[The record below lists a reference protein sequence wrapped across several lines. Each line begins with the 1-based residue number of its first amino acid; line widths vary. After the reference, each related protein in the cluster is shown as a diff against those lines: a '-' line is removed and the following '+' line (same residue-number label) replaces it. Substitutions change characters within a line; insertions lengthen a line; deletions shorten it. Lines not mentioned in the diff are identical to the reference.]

1 MSKVRSSDPRT
12 PGPPDPN
19 TVFFIDQMICHT
31 LTVSRTA
38 RYFTLGK
45 ADADTREVW
54 FVLHGYGQLA
64 SYFIRHFRAV
74 DDGTRLIVAPE
85 GLNRF
90 YLGEDYK
97 RIGATWMTK
106 EDREAE
112 IQDYLAYLN
121 QVAAITMEE
130 TGPEVRVTVLGF
142 SQGATT
148 ASRWV
153 TLGGHKAHR
162 LILWAGPIAHDI
174 DLSEFEETLSKM
186 KVSFV
191 IGDKDHLISPVR
203 VEEEMDRLRAEGIDF
218 TFVPFEGTHQMNADV
233 LKRLA

>member
-1 MSKVRSSDPRT
+1 
-12 PGPPDPN
+12 
-19 TVFFIDQMICHT
+19 MISHT

-38 RYFTLGK
+38 RYYTLGK
-45 ADADTREVW
+45 ADANTREVW

-64 SYFIRHFRAV
+64 SHFTRHFKAI

-85 GLNRF
+85 ALNRF

-106 EDREAE
+106 EDRGAE

-121 QVAAITMEE
+121 QLATRILQE
-130 TGPEVRVTVLGF
+130 TGPEVRVNVLGF

-148 ASRWV
+148 ASRWI
-153 TLGGHKAHR
+153 TLGGLQASR

-174 DLSEFEETLSKM
+174 DLSTFKDTFIDID
-186 KVSFV
+186 VAFV
-191 IGDKDHLISPVR
+191 IGDKDHFITPSDVDQ
-203 VEEEMDRLRAEGIDF
+203 EMDRLRAAGIDF
-218 TFVPFEGTHQMNADV
+218 TLVPFEGTHRMNTDV